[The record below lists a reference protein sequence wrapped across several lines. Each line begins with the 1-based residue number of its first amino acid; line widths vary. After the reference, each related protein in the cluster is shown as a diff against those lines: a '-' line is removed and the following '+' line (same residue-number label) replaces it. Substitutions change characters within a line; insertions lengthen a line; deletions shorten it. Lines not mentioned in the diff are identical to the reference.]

1 MNRTQLLVLGFVAAA
16 VVSLV
21 PLTILAPEI
30 LESTLKPLPRWTVF
44 IFLGGL
50 VALLGLLG
58 LGAWHR
64 WRWTFW
70 LVTVAFILGVLR
82 VPASALELSGL
93 LPQAQPEWY
102 VVVQGLIGVIQFTI
116 GILMLRGYR
125 RAGPW
130 GAF

>member
-1 MNRTQLLVLGFVAAA
+1 M
-16 VVSLV
+16 S
-21 PLTILAPEI
+21 
-30 LESTLKPLPRWTVF
+30 

-50 VALLGLLG
+50 VALLGFLG
-58 LGAWHR
+58 LGVWHR

-82 VPASALELSGL
+82 VPASALELTGL

-102 VVVQGLIGVIQFTI
+102 VVVQGSIGVIQFTI